1 MGLDD
6 RCWDVGKK
14 GLSAE
19 VANMLCKNHILGL
32 YNILNEHADFSHE
45 ELREEL
51 ERDETTIRYNGY
63 SLAFH
68 MMLPVNIIYEKGMT
82 VTNIDQDEARLR
94 FVRRETRVQ
103 ILKKYKTFMQS
114 KDEEFALLLPETA
127 PADAKKRVRVIN
139 SLIREA
145 RDEQNK
151 IRAAYAA
158 RLNAEAEYARQAAGL
173 GSGGDG
179 GGGDGGGG
187 LGGGGEGGGDDG
199 STQSGHS
206 TNEAKRKRK
215 RER

>member
-6 RCWDVGKK
+6 RCLDVGNN

-19 VANMLCKNHILGL
+19 VADMLCKNHILGL
-32 YNILNEHADFSHE
+32 YNVLNNHADLSYE

-68 MMLPVNIIYEKGMT
+68 MMLPVHIIYEKGIT
-82 VTNIDQDEARLR
+82 ATNIDQDEAWLR

-103 ILKKYKTFMQS
+103 ILKKYKKFMQPTKERS
-114 KDEEFALLLPETA
+114 
-127 PADAKKRVRVIN
+127 RVIK

-145 RDEQNK
+145 RDEQQEA
-151 IRAAYAA
+151 RAALAA
-158 RLNAEAEYARQAAGL
+158 KLRDMSKGQWMPTEGFNGDEESAGQHAEQG
-173 GSGGDG
+173 
-179 GGGDGGGG
+179 
-187 LGGGGEGGGDDG
+187 
-199 STQSGHS
+199 TQSGHS
-206 TNEAKRKRK
+206 TNEEAKRKRK

>member
-32 YNILNEHADFSHE
+32 YNILNDHSDFSDE

-51 ERDETTIRYNGY
+51 EREETTIRYNGY

-68 MMLPVNIIYEKGMT
+68 MMLPVHIIYEKGMT
-82 VTNIDQDEARLR
+82 ATNIDQDEAWLR

-103 ILKKYKTFMQS
+103 ILKKYKMFFPQ
-114 KDEEFALLLPETA
+114 P
-127 PADAKKRVRVIN
+127 KKRLRVIN

-145 RDEQNK
+145 RGEQNTIK
-151 IRAAYAA
+151 AAYAA
-158 RLNAEAEYARQAAGL
+158 RLNAESARQDAIAAYAAAE
-173 GSGGDG
+173 SARQD
-179 GGGDGGGG
+179 
-187 LGGGGEGGGDDG
+187 
-199 STQSGHS
+199 
-206 TNEAKRKRK
+206 TNRKRK